1 MHRYEFIEILVYLAN
16 FKYKLIGVTETIAE
30 ALEKLLL
37 EDIFP
42 NNTPVEGMDWRVQNL
57 YNIGVEEILA
67 KNDPVLRKLYN
78 AYITKEK
85 PLMTIQD
92 CEKLL

>member
-1 MHRYEFIEILVYLAN
+1 
-16 FKYKLIGVTETIAE
+16 
-30 ALEKLLL
+30 
-37 EDIFP
+37 
-42 NNTPVEGMDWRVQNL
+42 MDWRVQNL
-57 YNIGVEEILA
+57 YNTGVEEILA
-67 KNDPVLRKLYN
+67 KNDPVIRKLYN